1 MVFQY
6 FFGDHFH
13 QTPLPDGCPNNWFCG
28 LAVKNLGANSAG
40 IKQNSNL
47 LAKQKLEIDLI

>member
-1 MVFQY
+1 M
-6 FFGDHFH
+6 
-13 QTPLPDGCPNNWFCG
+13 
-28 LAVKNLGANSAG
+28 AVQIIGFVAWQLNKNLGANSAG